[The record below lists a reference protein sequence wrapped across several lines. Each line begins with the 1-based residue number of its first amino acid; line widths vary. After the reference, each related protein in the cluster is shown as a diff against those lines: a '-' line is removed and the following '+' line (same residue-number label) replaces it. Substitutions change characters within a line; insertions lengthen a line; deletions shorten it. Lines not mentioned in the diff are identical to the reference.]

1 MNYMGRYYAWLHD
14 PLLDEDLRREL
25 LAIRQDDQE
34 IKNRFYDDIDFGT
47 AGLRGEIGAGPML
60 MNT

>member
-1 MNYMGRYYAWLHD
+1 MGRYYAWLHD

-47 AGLRGEIGAGPML
+47 AGLRERSAPAPC
-60 MNT
+60 